1 MHSVENW
8 RVDRGFL
15 TLGRSLAVSA
25 KRFPEK
31 IAVHDPDGKISY
43 LELNQNANQLAYGL
57 RDLGVAKGHHV
68 AILFGNSIAH
78 LTTIYAVAK
87 LGAVSVVL
95 DIKWKAREVLQALQS
110 FDCDLLLYDSA
121 YTSAVTPE
129 TLRAL
134 RFGGF
139 CLSDKS
145 SNLIEGQP
153 VTEFASDVKDD
164 DLFMIMLT
172 AGTTGIPKGCMVNH
186 RTYAV
191 QCMNSAIGRAA
202 TSIAK
207 SFPWC
212 RFITTPAGAQYWPI
226 SFLAARFI
234 CAANSMR
241 GTLWNSCRGKKSAL

>member
-15 TLGRSLAVSA
+15 TMGRSLAVSA

-95 DIKWKAREVLQALQS
+95 DIKWKAREVLQALQR
-110 FDCDLLLYDSA
+110 FRLRPLAIRLCLY
-121 YTSAVTPE
+121 V
-129 TLRAL
+129 R
-134 RFGGF
+134 
-139 CLSDKS
+139 C
-145 SNLIEGQP
+145 N
-153 VTEFASDVKDD
+153 
-164 DLFMIMLT
+164 
-172 AGTTGIPKGCMVNH
+172 
-186 RTYAV
+186 
-191 QCMNSAIGRAA
+191 
-202 TSIAK
+202 
-207 SFPWC
+207 
-212 RFITTPAGAQYWPI
+212 
-226 SFLAARFI
+226 AREL
-234 CAANSMR
+234 CEH
-241 GTLWNSCRGKKSAL
+241 